1 MTGACVTTRERLT
14 FSDKHLI
21 KFHGG
26 GTPFTLS
33 CHVIWETT
41 SIELTSPT
49 KGSDPVYKAGVAFND
64 TASDKMITLKDF
76 IRVSGTPNQQR
87 LSDEYGSS
95 ALRFQVQAN
104 EKVLLYYPRISYV
117 KKISLGG
124 MLIGSDSGIQV
135 EKRFPMAVF
144 LANENLPL
152 KFEGRVVCCIEIAD
166 KKSKSFDIGIEF
178 LDMSIHD
185 KSRLSRFLQTLTITP
200 LHKKILRLF
209 RKAVFLPR
217 TP

>member
-1 MTGACVTTRERLT
+1 MTVGTRRHQRFVVENLGIYAKSLYAAEAELLNISMTGACVTTRERLT

-87 LSDEYGSS
+87 KGAPLLSKDFI
-95 ALRFQVQAN
+95 R
-104 EKVLLYYPRISYV
+104 
-117 KKISLGG
+117 
-124 MLIGSDSGIQV
+124 
-135 EKRFPMAVF
+135 
-144 LANENLPL
+144 
-152 KFEGRVVCCIEIAD
+152 
-166 KKSKSFDIGIEF
+166 
-178 LDMSIHD
+178 
-185 KSRLSRFLQTLTITP
+185 
-200 LHKKILRLF
+200 
-209 RKAVFLPR
+209 
-217 TP
+217 